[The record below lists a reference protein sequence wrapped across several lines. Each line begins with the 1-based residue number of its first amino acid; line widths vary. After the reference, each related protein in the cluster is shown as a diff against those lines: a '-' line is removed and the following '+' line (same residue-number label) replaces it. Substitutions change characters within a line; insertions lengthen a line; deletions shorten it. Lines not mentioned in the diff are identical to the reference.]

1 MMVPNMGIH
10 VVFTGGFFMSA
21 QKTKRLVVLLEPEL
35 YDEAKSKVDG
45 VEIANLSQMVRIALQ
60 RMLRDLSRED
70 T

>member
-1 MMVPNMGIH
+1 MG
-10 VVFTGGFFMSA
+10 A

-60 RMLRDLSRED
+60 RMLRDLARED